1 MIPNPPLPDDDPA
14 ATADRP
20 DLGRQDDLER
30 SLDER
35 DGAPSMPPEEERPE
49 TADEK
54 QPEGLDERPSD
65 RARRR
70 DAERGPRPLADL
82 SRFNRRRR

>member
-20 DLGRQDDLER
+20 DLGRRDDLER

-54 QPEGLDERPSD
+54 QPEGLDERPRIEPD
-65 RARRR
+65 
-70 DAERGPRPLADL
+70 DATPSEDPGL
-82 SRFNRRRR
+82 SPI

>member
-1 MIPNPPLPDDDPA
+1 MMPNPPLPDDDPT

-20 DLGRQDDLER
+20 DLGRRDDLER

-35 DGAPSMPPEEERPE
+35 DGERSVPSEEERHE

-54 QPEGLDERPSD
+54 HPEGLDERQAIEPDDATPSED
-65 RARRR
+65 P
-70 DAERGPRPLADL
+70 GL
-82 SRFNRRRR
+82 SPI